1 MSIQKTKSLLSSE
14 NIWHF
19 HHPRLSS
26 KIIIHPS
33 SEEGMK
39 SFVSSSFKET
49 EGVRAKLNLLKMLL
63 VVVSNHESIRRNN
76 RWKKKKGGREIG
88 RFHKGA
94 KRFEGV
100 GRGRSKILVEFL
112 SRKRN
117 WTASLCRNWERV
129 QAFQAFSGWK
139 KTGFVPLGF
148 WVEQDFES
156 LLRSIHWICTRIVL
170 VILVDWWYFNK
181 EE

>member
-1 MSIQKTKSLLSSE
+1 MSIQKTKSLLSPE

-33 SEEGMK
+33 SEEGTK

-76 RWKKKKGGREIG
+76 RWKKKREDEKSEGFTRVQKDLREWGGDDRRFSLNFSRGNVIG
-88 RFHKGA
+88 RRRCA
-94 KRFEGV
+94 EIE
-100 GRGRSKILVEFL
+100 RGYKLFKL
-112 SRKRN
+112 SRAEKRPGSYHLDFG
-117 WTASLCRNWERV
+117 AGFRKPSEIHSLNLH
-129 QAFQAFSGWK
+129 AY
-139 KTGFVPLGF
+139 
-148 WVEQDFES
+148 
-156 LLRSIHWICTRIVL
+156 RIGYSRRL
-170 VILVDWWYFNK
+170 VIFQ
-181 EE
+181 